1 MTKTKK
7 RWSSAPLPFQGQ
19 KRNFA
24 SIYREVLKQ
33 YPDCKI
39 IVDLFGGSGLLARIS
54 KDERPDARV
63 IFNDYDDFSKRIENI
78 GNTNRLLQELRDAVA
93 GIPRHKILPKEKK
106 DEIITIIEK

>member
-7 RWSSAPLPFQGQ
+7 RWSLAPLPFQGQ

-63 IFNDYDDFSKRIENI
+63 ILMTMTIFSRESRTSAIPTDYYKN
-78 GNTNRLLQELRDAVA
+78 
-93 GIPRHKILPKEKK
+93 
-106 DEIITIIEK
+106 